1 MTADIRAMLGRVWT
15 GSSALAA
22 MERDVVRQCL
32 DRTEAARHVQKI
44 AATATVLSRA
54 EQELAAIFAGHA
66 QFTPAEIATNLSEL
80 AENIGQIVELADLL
94 ADLHKAGAEVSRT
107 LRHLDL
113 PLEQIETAV
122 LDGAVDRV
130 FQRNRALARFDGAR
144 LEELVAD
151 LSGRYADLRK
161 INGQHAVNVCH
172 QEFNGDLMRSNES
185 AAGTGQDEKDW
196 RRDFRRGRKTLENE
210 FQKSR
215 AYKSIRELFAGEP
228 GRVLR
233 RLKPV
238 WLMSPL
244 SVADIFPLEEQL
256 FDVVI
261 FDEASQIPLEDAI
274 PTLYRAKQMIVVGD
288 EMQLPPSSFFSA
300 AYRRRGIGGR
310 RSIPVRL

>member
-1 MTADIRAMLGRVWT
+1 T
-15 GSSALAA
+15 S
-22 MERDVVRQCL
+22 
-32 DRTEAARHVQKI
+32 
-44 AATATVLSRA
+44 VLSRA
-54 EQELAAIFAGHA
+54 EQELAGIFAGHA
-66 QFTPAEIATNLSEL
+66 YLTHAEIANSLSGL
-80 AENIGQIVELADLL
+80 AENTAQIAELADVL
-94 ADLHKAGAEVSRT
+94 ADLHMTDAGVSRI

-113 PLEQIETAV
+113 PLEHIETAV

-151 LSGRYADLRK
+151 LSGRYADLRR

-172 QEFNGDLMRSNES
+172 QEFNGDLGRSNES
-185 AAGTGQDEKDW
+185 AAGTGQEEKDW
-196 RRDFRRGRKTLENE
+196 RREFRRGRKTLENE

-215 AYKSIRELFAGEP
+215 AYKSIRELFAGEA

-244 SVADIFPLEEQL
+244 SVADILPLEEQL

-261 FDEASQIPLEDAI
+261 FDEASQIPVEDAI
-274 PTLYRAKQMIVVGD
+274 PSLYRARQMIINFTSHTS
-288 EMQLPPSSFFSA
+288 LASSNRMLA
-300 AYRRRGIGGR
+300 IVCLRYRA
-310 RSIPVRL
+310 SLS